1 MTTPTNASST
11 SQGATREPDALKIL
25 DRIIQSQETKSEALK
40 AKQRRL
46 LQSLKDGT
54 FAKRAQD
61 LGESIRRTANGG
73 HWAERTC

>member
-1 MTTPTNASST
+1 VKD
-11 SQGATREPDALKIL
+11 GANLGQERPGGVKDGLAIL
-25 DRIIQSQETKSEALK
+25 DRIMQSQETKSEALK

-46 LQSLKDGT
+46 LQSLKDGI